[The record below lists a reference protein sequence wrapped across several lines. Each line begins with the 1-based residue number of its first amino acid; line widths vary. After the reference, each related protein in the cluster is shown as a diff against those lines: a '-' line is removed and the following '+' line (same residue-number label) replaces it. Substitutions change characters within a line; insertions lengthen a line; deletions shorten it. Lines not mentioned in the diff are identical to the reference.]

1 MAFRPLPG
9 FDNPFAVMKRFFC
22 VWIAVFSAVFCVQA
36 SQLDE
41 LRKAFIRASVVN
53 YAPDEQMVRQFIEY
67 SDYGRANDVLLLQL
81 YMSVRLPDDEVA
93 RLLELLDERGAW
105 TDINYADQMHGRWQ
119 PTLHLTRLYALAK
132 LYADPS
138 SSYYKDMTLGRT
150 IHQGLDYWLSL
161 KPQSPNWWHNDIGVP
176 KKFTAILLMLYD
188 ELTKAEIAGGLELL
202 ERSAFG
208 MTGQNK
214 VWLAGNNLMKGLLV
228 GDEALVAKARNVM
241 IEEIVLTAGEGIQP
255 DWSFHQHG
263 PQIQFGNYGLAYAE
277 GLSFWFRV
285 LDGSSYAFTVDH
297 YRILRGLMLE
307 GICWSVWQGTMDP
320 SFCGRQVFINAGRG
334 KACSLAVAMQ
344 NMAATNYPGSREFA
358 CLAWENLRPERYQNS
373 LCGTRYYWRSD
384 CGIYRSR
391 TWYASIRMHS
401 KRTVGFEMTNG
412 ENRLANFSAD
422 GALLLMQHGREYDN
436 IFASWDWR
444 RVPGTTAFD
453 DGNPIKS
460 SNVVAEKRNYSRWV
474 GGVCSDKSLC
484 TTMELRRDSLHAI
497 KSNFFFENVVVALGC
512 GIGHEAS
519 ACREL
524 FTTIDQTH
532 LNGEVTVGSVSGNVR
547 HIVPEVPVEEILGP
561 GTVSWVHHDN
571 RGYVLLD
578 ETQVELSTILQ
589 YGKWDWIDP
598 FYKNFSQA
606 MRVFKYAVQ
615 HNSSR
620 KDNKY
625 AYALLP
631 CRTADQTACFAAMPT
646 IEVLRN
652 DTLCQAV
659 AYGKTLCAVFHQKG
673 TLKAA
678 EITLKTDAPSLII
691 IENEDVMAS
700 SPKGGVLTVSLQYR
714 GMTRVLRFDLPVD
727 AERLGAVVLP
737 R

>member
-1 MAFRPLPG
+1 
-9 FDNPFAVMKRFFC
+9 MKRLFC
-22 VWIAVFSAVFCVQA
+22 VWAAVFSAVVYVQA

-41 LRKAFIRASVVN
+41 LRGAFIRASVVN
-53 YAPDEQMVRQFIEY
+53 YAPDKHIVRQFIEY

-81 YMSVRLPDDEVA
+81 YMSVHLPDDEVVH
-93 RLLELLDERGAW
+93 LLELLDERGAW
-105 TDINYADQMHGRWQ
+105 TDINYADQMRGRWQ

-138 SSYYKDMTLGRT
+138 SSYYKNMTLSRT
-150 IHQGLDYWLSL
+150 IHLGLEYWLSL

-188 ELTKAEIAGGLELL
+188 ELTETEIAGGLELL
-202 ERSAFG
+202 ERSVFG

-228 GDEALVAKARNVM
+228 GDEALVAKARNEM
-241 IEEIVLTAGEGIQP
+241 IEEIVLTRGEGIQP

-263 PQIQFGNYGLAYAE
+263 PQIQFGNYGLAYVE

-297 YRILRGLMLE
+297 YNILRGLMLE

-334 KACSLAVAMQ
+334 KACSLAIAMQ

-358 CLAWENLRPERYQNS
+358 CLAWEKLHPKRCRNS
-373 LCGTRYYWRSD
+373 LCGARYYWRSD
-384 CGIYRSR
+384 CGIYRSQ

-401 KRTVGFEMTNG
+401 KRTVGFEMTNA

-453 DGNPIKS
+453 DGKPIKS
-460 SNVVAEKRNYSRWV
+460 SNVVAEKRNYSQWV

-484 TTMELRRDSLHAI
+484 TTMELRRDSLRAI
-497 KSNFFFENVVVALGC
+497 KSNFFFGDVVVSLGC
-512 GIGHEAS
+512 GIGHES
-519 ACREL
+519 SSCREL
-524 FTTIDQTH
+524 FTTIDQTR
-532 LNGEVTVGSVSGNVR
+532 LNGKVTIGSVSENLR
-547 HIVPEVPVEEILGP
+547 HIVPGRPVEEVFES

-571 RGYVLLD
+571 RGYVLFD
-578 ETQVELSTILQ
+578 STQLELSTILQ
-589 YGKWDWIDP
+589 SGKWDWIDP

-606 MRVFKYAVQ
+606 MRVFKCSVR
-615 HNSSR
+615 HNPSR
-620 KDNKY
+620 DDNRY

-631 CRTADQTACFAAMPT
+631 CRTAAQTARFAATPT
-646 IEVLRN
+646 VAILRN

-659 AYGKTLCAVFHQKG
+659 AYGKTVCAVFHQKG
-673 TLKAA
+673 ILETD
-678 EITLKTDAPSLII
+678 EITLKTDAPSLILV
-691 IENEDVMAS
+691 EDGDVVAS
-700 SPKGGVLTVSLQYR
+700 SPEDGPLTVSLR
-714 GMTRVLRFDLPVD
+714 LRDMTRVLHFDLPVD
-727 AERLGAVVLP
+727 ADRRGAVVRP
-737 R
+737 RWSRYI